1 MNDMSGSLVN
11 LPTYLN
17 IEHALL
23 GSRRQ
28 FDVECRWFGINMGFS
43 DKYQILMENLQIY
56 KGYGAKT

>member
-28 FDVECRWFGINMGFS
+28 FDV
-43 DKYQILMENLQIY
+43 
-56 KGYGAKT
+56 YGLV